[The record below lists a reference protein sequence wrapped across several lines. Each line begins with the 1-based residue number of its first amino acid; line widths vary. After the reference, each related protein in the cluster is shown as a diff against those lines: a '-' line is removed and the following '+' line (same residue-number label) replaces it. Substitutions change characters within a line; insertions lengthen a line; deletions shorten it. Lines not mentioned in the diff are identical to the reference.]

1 MDHESLAE
9 FHRKESEVSM
19 GAMGIDPLSGLGID
33 SDRSTSASAGETT
46 SASAGET
53 TSASTGETTSASA
66 GETTSASTDE
76 TASASTDETASASA
90 DKTASAS
97 TGETANKSTCADHD
111 SKAQHL
117 EADDPQTDHSE
128 SGDSSPRSC
137 ERGDSVLTSTGCDS
151 SFESGGPEYFS
162 NDQRLQTREG
172 AVLSSHA
179 ETSCSCA
186 ATKSREK
193 RFFGRER
200 LFDRDSYPRYD
211 ASLGTEGNFGTLK
224 IGSFGPSK

>member
-53 TSASTGETTSASA
+53 TSASTGETTSAS
-66 GETTSASTDE
+66 TDE
-76 TASASTDETASASA
+76 TASASADETSSASTDETASASA